1 MTAVR
6 AKKRFGQHFLK
17 DQQLAA
23 KIVASLNPPDACDRV
38 VEVGP
43 GMGVL
48 SQLLFER
55 MGFETFLIEIDRESI
70 AYLKRKYPDKADHI
84 ISGDFLSWDPLS
96 ITDGDLA
103 IIGNFPYNISS
114 QILFK
119 VLDYKDHVVEV
130 VGMLQKEVAERIS
143 SSPGKKAYGILSV
156 LLQAFYKVEYL
167 FTVGPESFAPPPKVS
182 SAVVRLQRLPKTP
195 FGCDQKLFKKIIKQ
209 GFQNRRKTL
218 RNALKPFNLPDYL
231 RGLTELDLR
240 AEQLSVA
247 DFVSLT
253 NKLAEHWKK

>member
-1 MTAVR
+1 MTGVR
-6 AKKRFGQHFLK
+6 PKKRFGQHFLK
-17 DQQLAA
+17 DQQIAD
-23 KIVASLNPPDACDRV
+23 KIVASLNPPTSCKTV
-38 VEVGP
+38 IEVGP

-48 SQLLFER
+48 SSLLFARTE
-55 MGFETFLIEIDRESI
+55 FQTILIEIDRESI
-70 AYLKRKYPDKADHI
+70 AYLKKHYPQESANV
-84 ISGDFLSWDPLS
+84 ISADFLSWDPLS
-96 ITDGDLA
+96 HTAGEFA

-119 VLDYKDHVVEV
+119 VLDYKDQVVEV
-130 VGMLQKEVAERIS
+130 VGMLQKEVAERIT
-143 SSPGKKAYGILSV
+143 SPPSKKAYGILSV

-167 FTVGPESFAPPPKVS
+167 FTVGPESFKPPPKVS

-195 FGCDQKLFKKIIKQ
+195 LGCDQKLFKKIIKQ

-231 RGLTELDLR
+231 RSLPVLDQR

-247 DFVSLT
+247 DYVSLT